1 MRNYTMTR
9 IPQLTEIKKLRE
21 ELNLSQRQLA
31 KQCDIPSSFLS
42 MIENQKNNTKPSYD
56 VLVRLFQ
63 ELDGESQKNLGKLI
77 TADKICKTNLT
88 SARKSDYAEDIIKIM
103 HEKDFSQIPV
113 LDGGGCIG
121 MVTENSLMKFLQER
135 THKPLTTTK
144 VKDVMD
150 TPPIVIDISTKVTEN
165 ILSLFN
171 DSKCLLVSDNAKIV
185 GLITKIDAIRGLMKK

>member
-56 VLVRLFQ
+56 VLVRIFQ
-63 ELDGESQKNLGKLI
+63 ELDGESQKNLGKLT

-135 THKPLTTTK
+135 THKPLTTTR

-171 DSKCLLVSDNAKIV
+171 DSKCLLVSDNAKIM

>member
-56 VLVRLFQ
+56 VLVRIFQ
-63 ELDGESQKNLGKLI
+63 ELDGESQKNLGKLT

-103 HEKDFSQIPV
+103 HEKDYSQIPV

>member
-21 ELNLSQRQLA
+21 ELNISQRQLA

-42 MIENQKNNTKPSYD
+42 MIENPKNNTKPSYD
-56 VLVRLFQ
+56 VLVRIFQ
-63 ELDGESQKNLGKLI
+63 ELDGESQKNLGKLT

-135 THKPLTTTK
+135 THKPLTTTR

-171 DSKCLLVSDNAKIV
+171 DSKCLLVSDNAKIM

>member
-21 ELNLSQRQLA
+21 ELNISQRQLA

-56 VLVRLFQ
+56 VLVRIFQ

-135 THKPLTTTK
+135 THKPLTTTR

>member
-56 VLVRLFQ
+56 VLVRLFK

-171 DSKCLLVSDNAKIV
+171 DSKCLLVSDNAKIM

>member
-1 MRNYTMTR
+1 MIH
-9 IPQLTEIKKLRE
+9 IPQLTEIKRLRE
-21 ELNLSQRQLA
+21 LLNISQRQLA

-56 VLVRLFQ
+56 VLVRIFQ
-63 ELDGESQKNLGKLI
+63 ELDGESQKNLGKLT

-103 HEKDFSQIPV
+103 HEKDYSQIPV

>member
-21 ELNLSQRQLA
+21 ELNISQRQLA

-42 MIENQKNNTKPSYD
+42 MIENPKNNTKPSYD
-56 VLVRLFQ
+56 VLVRIFQ
-63 ELDGESQKNLGKLI
+63 ELDGESQKNLGKLT

-103 HEKDFSQIPV
+103 HEKDYSQIPV

>member
-56 VLVRLFQ
+56 VLVRIFQ
-63 ELDGESQKNLGKLI
+63 ELDGESQKNLGKLT

-103 HEKDFSQIPV
+103 HEKDYSQIPV

-171 DSKCLLVSDNAKIV
+171 DSKCLLVSDNAKIM

>member
-21 ELNLSQRQLA
+21 ELNISQRQLA

-56 VLVRLFQ
+56 VLVRIFQ
-63 ELDGESQKNLGKLI
+63 ELDGESQKNLGKLT

>member
-21 ELNLSQRQLA
+21 ELNISQRQLA

-56 VLVRLFQ
+56 VLVRIFQ
-63 ELDGESQKNLGKLI
+63 ELDGESQKNLGKLT

-103 HEKDFSQIPV
+103 HEKDYSQIPV

-135 THKPLTTTK
+135 THKPLTTTR

>member
-21 ELNLSQRQLA
+21 ELNISQRQLA

-56 VLVRLFQ
+56 VLVRFFK

-135 THKPLTTTK
+135 THKPLTTTR

>member
-1 MRNYTMTR
+1 MTR

-21 ELNLSQRQLA
+21 ELNISQRQLA

-56 VLVRLFQ
+56 VLVRIFQ
-63 ELDGESQKNLGKLI
+63 ELDGESQKNLGKLT

-135 THKPLTTTK
+135 THKPLTTTR

-171 DSKCLLVSDNAKIV
+171 DSKCLLVSDNAKIM

>member
-56 VLVRLFQ
+56 VLVRLFK
-63 ELDGESQKNLGKLI
+63 ELDGESQKNLGKLT

-135 THKPLTTTK
+135 THKPLTTTR

-171 DSKCLLVSDNAKIV
+171 DSKCLLVSDNAKIM

>member
-21 ELNLSQRQLA
+21 ELNISQRQLA

-56 VLVRLFQ
+56 VLVRLFK

-103 HEKDFSQIPV
+103 HEKDYSQIPV

-135 THKPLTTTK
+135 THKPLTTTR

-171 DSKCLLVSDNAKIV
+171 DSKCLLVSDNAKIM

>member
-56 VLVRLFQ
+56 VLVRIFQ

-135 THKPLTTTK
+135 THKPLTTTR

-171 DSKCLLVSDNAKIV
+171 DSKCLLVSDNAKIM

>member
-1 MRNYTMTR
+1 MTR

-21 ELNLSQRQLA
+21 ELNISQRQLA

-56 VLVRLFQ
+56 VLVRLFK

-103 HEKDFSQIPV
+103 HEKDYSQIPV

-135 THKPLTTTK
+135 THKPLTTTR

>member
-21 ELNLSQRQLA
+21 ELNISQRQLA

-56 VLVRLFQ
+56 VLVRLFK

-103 HEKDFSQIPV
+103 HEKDYSQIPV

-135 THKPLTTTK
+135 THKPLTTTR

>member
-1 MRNYTMTR
+1 MTR

-21 ELNLSQRQLA
+21 ELNISQRQLA

-63 ELDGESQKNLGKLI
+63 ELDGESQKNLGKLT

-135 THKPLTTTK
+135 THKPLTTTR

>member
-56 VLVRLFQ
+56 VLVRLFK

-103 HEKDFSQIPV
+103 HEKDYSQIPV

-135 THKPLTTTK
+135 THKPLTTTR

-171 DSKCLLVSDNAKIV
+171 DSKCLLVSDNAKIM